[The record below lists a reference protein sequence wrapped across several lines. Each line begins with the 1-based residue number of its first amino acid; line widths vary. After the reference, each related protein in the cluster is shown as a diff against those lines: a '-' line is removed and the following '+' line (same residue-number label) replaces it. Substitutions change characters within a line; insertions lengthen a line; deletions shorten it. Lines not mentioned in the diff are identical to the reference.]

1 MAVFRRRQFSA
12 EKGICHMQRDTITQL
27 PDPSGF
33 SWRQPHKCSK
43 HERAMLTLPWL
54 DNRAV
59 EDPHLGPIVF
69 VLFDKLQMTL
79 GDLVGIVCW
88 TILEHAM
95 QRDVKIGVD
104 FAVELAVTPAD
115 GKINQ
120 SIMVIEVLVASGQQ
134 CLNRFFAAIVESE
147 KNMMCKL
154 WHSIGLGFR

>member
-1 MAVFRRRQFSA
+1 
-12 EKGICHMQRDTITQL
+12 
-27 PDPSGF
+27 
-33 SWRQPHKCSK
+33 
-43 HERAMLTLPWL
+43 MLTLPWL

-59 EDPHLGPIVF
+59 EDPHLGPIVL
-69 VLFDKLQMTL
+69 VLFDKLQMAL

-95 QRDVKIGVD
+95 QRDVEIGVD

-120 SIMVIEVLVASGQQ
+120 SIMVIEVLVARGQQ

-147 KNMMCKL
+147 KNMMCEL